1 MLRAIVHKKTRL
13 HLRYLGHRE
22 EDERRVPAEDEI
34 TSNFFD
40 GLALLDAPDVLKFW
54 RKLLDTD
61 QHASFLADQEPSLLE
76 WKFWP
81 RRWPGEGCIEPDMHL
96 EFRWP
101 GGETRSFLVE
111 LKWKSRM
118 PERQLQDQWL
128 KYLSDAERETSV
140 HVFIGKDVST
150 AVAARA
156 GQDVWKL
163 GQLILRPWIEIR
175 SAMMAIDAPSG
186 PLRRWIDLAD
196 QLLERLQISR
206 FSGIP
211 VAEQRALGLRFGES
225 CFWRGPYFFAGL
237 SPSSGLAKGILSKP
251 VPDSVFYSGK

>member
-13 HLRYLGHRE
+13 HRRYLGHRE
-22 EDERRVPAEDEI
+22 EGEKHVREEDEI

-54 RKLLDTD
+54 RQLMDTG
-61 QHASFLADQEPSLLE
+61 QRASFLPDQEPSFLE

-81 RRWPGEGCIEPDMHL
+81 RRWPEGRCIEPDMHL

-101 GGETRSFLVE
+101 GGERRSFLVE
-111 LKWKSRM
+111 LKWRSRLGK
-118 PERQLQDQWL
+118 RQLHDQWL
-128 KYLSDAERETSV
+128 KYMSDAERGSSV
-140 HVFIGKDVST
+140 HVFIGRDVST
-150 AVAARA
+150 ALAARA
-156 GQDVWKL
+156 EEDVWQP

-175 SAMMAIDAPSG
+175 SAMMAIEAPSG
-186 PLRRWIDLAD
+186 PLRRWLYLAD

-211 VAEQRALGLRFGES
+211 VVERCNLGVQLRAS
-225 CFWRGPYFFAGL
+225 CFWRGPSLFADL
-237 SPSSGLAKGILSKP
+237 SPSSGLATGILSKP
-251 VPDSVFYSGK
+251 VSGSIFYSEY